1 MASLNRDHR
10 GEKAVAAG
18 DRIKALLEPLETV
31 CRYRERRGDDT
42 ASFDV
47 TPRRADALAFSIAIA
62 PGGIN
67 LDCVAFA
74 IKELAVEEAAV
85 AVSLVEAILAGRVR
99 QVRRIKGSGAPLAV
113 KAYVFDPE
121 GRLLFK
127 QRRSTAFAGL
137 SRGGTLQRLR
147 AAPYA

>member
-10 GEKAVAAG
+10 GEMAVAAG

-47 TPRRADALAFSIAIA
+47 TPRQKEALAFSIAIA

-67 LDCVAFA
+67 LESAAFA
-74 IKELAVEEAAV
+74 IKELAVEEADV

-99 QVRRIKGSGAPLAV
+99 QVRRVKAGGAPLTA
-113 KAYVFDPE
+113 KAYVFDAE

-127 QRRSTAFAGL
+127 QRRSTALAAL
-137 SRGGTLQRLR
+137 SRGGSIQRLR